1 MRNSGGTV
9 METLF
14 NSVHFSTESEMRIID
29 IDIRAFRETNG
40 SNHLL
45 KVNLTEIVTFRQDLW
60 AMFFE

>member
-1 MRNSGGTV
+1 

-45 KVNLTEIVTFRQDLW
+45 KLNLTEIVTFRQDL
-60 AMFFE
+60 